1 MPDLTFELMLDTGQ
15 FREKPTKVEAGAIR
29 KRLKEAQPS
38 MLTLDALSRAIGC
51 GQLFTP
57 GVMLY
62 GSSNECWQRQQV
74 FAVDIDNQTGTGE
87 DRHRITETEGYLTP
101 EDAQRICEAHRLR
114 PALAYYSFSDKH
126 DAADRW
132 HKFRLVFIMN
142 RVISDRHEREQLSS
156 WLVSIF
162 GTAADESCTDPA
174 RLFFGSR
181 NGSVF
186 IKEPVVCDTDVI
198 LQEAEIERQ
207 IAAIE
212 EEAERKAAS
221 ERSTAL
227 PGYNPE
233 DYNAD
238 PEKLLHMI
246 DPNALPYKTWLSVC
260 SSFKAAGGSRE
271 AWLAWC
277 DLYNNND
284 PKESADMY
292 DGCNKGTNK
301 PTTGGTLKFWAQ
313 KMSPDAYKQYM
324 DVLDAAQQAA
334 IESARR
340 RRGGDS
346 GPFTIERL
354 SAFLDEHGIS
364 CRYNEVLHR
373 IEFSGMPER
382 YDSERTTAQAPTVII
397 SMLKAARVKGVSI
410 QTIAD
415 YLDVIATQR
424 RFNPVRE
431 LLQQNKWDGRSR
443 VNDLIEAMRLPPEDS
458 LSRVLLR
465 KWMRQAI
472 ALCLLNDHKR
482 PFGAD
487 GILVL
492 TGPQGI
498 GKTTLARVL
507 GISPELFKG
516 GLAVDPRDKD
526 SMLKATSCFIA
537 EIGEL
542 ESTLRRDLPALKAF
556 LTAETDEIRRPYG
569 RATETH
575 VRRTS
580 FIATCNSD
588 DFLLD
593 TTGNRRFWT
602 IPCGDRFDIDALLAL
617 DPVQI
622 WAEVYAQAQVI
633 GPMRF
638 RLTSAEQE
646 QLAERNGEHMT
657 LIPAEAEVR
666 DILSRAKTEIGFQWA
681 DITVTQ
687 FRELFPAAL
696 RQYTAKQIGQA
707 LNACGIEKKQI
718 RINGEPTRCRRLP
731 VPQYAL
737 AQQKSDAM

>member
-38 MLTLDALSRAIGC
+38 MLTLDALSRAIEC
-51 GQLFTP
+51 GQSFTP
-57 GVMLY
+57 GVMLD

-74 FAVDIDNQTGTGE
+74 FAVDIDNQTGTG
-87 DRHRITETEGYLTP
+87 DDKRRITAAEGYLTP
-101 EDAQRICEAHRLR
+101 EDAQRICEAHGLR
-114 PALAYYSFSDKH
+114 ISLAYYSFSDKH

-142 RVISDRHEREQLSS
+142 RVISDRHEQEQLSS

-227 PGYNPE
+227 LGYNPE

-277 DLYNNND
+277 ERYDNND

-313 KMSPDAYKQYM
+313 EMSPDAYKQYM
-324 DVLDAAQQAA
+324 QELDAAQQAA

-340 RRGGDS
+340 RRGDN

-364 CRYNEVLHR
+364 CRYNEVSHR

-397 SMLKAARVKGVSI
+397 SMLKSARVKGVSI
-410 QTIAD
+410 QTISD

-443 VNDLIEAMRLPPEDS
+443 LNDLVKSIRLPPEDD
-458 LSRVLLR
+458 LSRVLIR

-472 ALCLLNDHKR
+472 ALCLYNDHRR

-487 GILVL
+487 GVLVL
-492 TGPQGI
+492 CGPQGI

-569 RATETH
+569 RSTETH

-580 FIATCNSD
+580 FVATCNSD
-588 DFLLD
+588 EYLLD

-602 IPCGDRFDIDALLAL
+602 IPCTERFDIDVLLAL
-617 DPVQI
+617 DPFQI
-622 WAEVYAQAQVI
+622 WAEVYAEVQEI

-646 QLAERNGEHMT
+646 QLAERNGEHTAM
-657 LIPAEAEVR
+657 IPAEAEVR
-666 DILSRAKTEIGFQWA
+666 DILSRAKTESGYQWQ
-681 DITVTQ
+681 DITVTE
-687 FRELFPAAL
+687 FKAYYASAL
-696 RQYTAKQIGQA
+696 RQYSSTQIGRA
-707 LNACGIEKKQI
+707 LNMCGIPLRKI
-718 RINGEPTRCRRLP
+718 RIDGESTKCRRLP
-731 VPQYAL
+731 VPCCGLPQSDK
-737 AQQKSDAM
+737 KSSA